1 MPRCRIWWIH
11 CVARRDHTRVV
22 VTLRGPRVPVRL
34 EFEPLLLFSFLAGV
48 VSRLRALF
56 RLVVVAACLDGFVD
70 EFL

>member
-11 CVARRDHTRVV
+11 CVAGRDYTRVA
-22 VTLRGPRVPVRL
+22 VTLRGPCVHVRL

-48 VSRLRALF
+48 VSRRRALIRF
-56 RLVVVAACLDGFVD
+56 IAARLDGFVD